1 MSGGGRWDRS
11 ADSIV
16 SVGGCR
22 RLWSAAVADEPI
34 ASPACPQPQRV
45 LLLAVQRGGVDRALD
60 DTHVG
65 MRVKQLVDPCAA
77 AVEQD
82 RHIGAAHQRRLLVVV
97 GLGAAAARAPA
108 ADLIGLASRAQIAV
122 AGPTTASR
130 GVIWSAA

>member
-1 MSGGGRWDRS
+1 
-11 ADSIV
+11 
-16 SVGGCR
+16 
-22 RLWSAAVADEPI
+22 
-34 ASPACPQPQRV
+34 
-45 LLLAVQRGGVDRALD
+45 
-60 DTHVG
+60 